1 MTFSWSASDTNN
13 NNMSNI
19 VAIVGRP
26 NVGKSTIFNRLV
38 QRRDA
43 IVDSVAGVTRDR
55 HYGKSDW
62 NGKEFSVIDTGGYIT
77 GSDDIFESE
86 IRNQVELALDEASVV
101 LFVLDLQAGLTDFD
115 KIIADLLRKTD
126 KPVVYTVN
134 KVDNAML
141 ELEATEFYGLGIEKY
156 HTISAVS
163 GAGTGD
169 LLDELAG
176 HMDEN
181 PVDDFEGLPKMAIV
195 GRPNAG
201 KSSIVNAL
209 FDEERNIVT
218 AIPGTTRDTVNTRFN
233 KFGFDF
239 MLLDTAGLR
248 KKGKVHENLE
258 FYSNMR
264 SVRAIEHA
272 DVCMLVVDATRGFEA
287 QDLSIVSLVE
297 KNKKGLVVVVNKW
310 DIAAKD
316 TNTIRD
322 AEDHIRKKLEPFTDF
337 PIVFT
342 SALTKQRVL
351 KAFEEGVKVYDRRR
365 QKISTSK
372 LNDTMLDIIKGFPP
386 PAVKGKFVKI
396 KFCTQLP
403 TYTPQFAFFANLPQY
418 VKEPYKRFLENKMRQ
433 AFDFHGAPIEIFFRK
448 K

>member
-1 MTFSWSASDTNN
+1 
-13 NNMSNI
+13 MSNI

-169 LLDELAG
+169 LLDELAS
-176 HMDEN
+176 HMDKN

-287 QDLSIVSLVE
+287 QDLAIVSLVE

-386 PAVKGKFVKI
+386 PAVKGKYVKI

-433 AFDFHGAPIEIFFRK
+433 VFDFHGAPIEIFFRK

>member
-1 MTFSWSASDTNN
+1 
-13 NNMSNI
+13 MSNI

-169 LLDELAG
+169 LLDELAS

-287 QDLSIVSLVE
+287 QDLAIVSLVE

-386 PAVKGKFVKI
+386 PAVKGKYVKI
-396 KFCTQLP
+396 KFCTQIP

-433 AFDFHGAPIEIFFRK
+433 VFDFHGAPIEIFFRK

>member
-1 MTFSWSASDTNN
+1 
-13 NNMSNI
+13 MSNI

-26 NVGKSTIFNRLV
+26 NVGKSTLFNRLI

-62 NGKEFSVIDTGGYIT
+62 NGKEFSVIDTGGYIE
-77 GSDDIFESE
+77 GSEDVFEAE
-86 IRNQVELALDEASVV
+86 IRQQVELALDEASVI
-101 LFVLDLQAGLTDFD
+101 LFVLDLQAGLTEFD
-115 KIIADLLRKTD
+115 KIIADLLRKTQ
-126 KPVVYTVN
+126 KPVVYAVN
-134 KVDNAML
+134 KVDNSML
-141 ELEATEFYGLGIEKY
+141 ELEATEFYGLGIERY
-156 HTISAVS
+156 HTISAVN
-163 GAGTGD
+163 GGGTGD
-169 LLDELAG
+169 LLDELTE

-181 PVDDFEGLPKMAIV
+181 PVDDFEDLPKMAIV

-201 KSSIVNAL
+201 KSSIVNSL

-218 AIPGTTRDTVNTRFN
+218 DIAGTTRDTVNTRFN

-264 SVRAIEHA
+264 SIRAIEHA
-272 DVCMLVVDATRGFEA
+272 DVCMMVVDATRGFEA

-310 DIAAKD
+310 DLVAKE
-316 TNTIRD
+316 TNTMRD
-322 AEDHIRKKLEPFTDF
+322 AEAYIKRKLEPFTDF
-337 PIVFT
+337 PIIFT

-351 KAFEEGVKVYDRRR
+351 KAFEEGVKVYNRRKQR
-365 QKISTSK
+365 VSTSK
-372 LNDTMLDIIKGFPP
+372 LNDTMLEIIQNYPP
-386 PAVKGKFVKI
+386 PAVKGKYVKI

-403 TYTPQFAFFANLPQY
+403 TRTPQFAFFANLPQY
-418 VKEPYKRFLENKMRQ
+418 IKEPYKRYLENRMREE
-433 AFDFHGAPIEIFFRK
+433 FDFHGAPIEIFFRK

>member
-1 MTFSWSASDTNN
+1 
-13 NNMSNI
+13 MSNI

-287 QDLSIVSLVE
+287 QDLAIVSLVE

>member
-1 MTFSWSASDTNN
+1 
-13 NNMSNI
+13 MSNI

-26 NVGKSTIFNRLV
+26 NVGKSTLFNRLV

-77 GSDDIFESE
+77 GSEDIFEEE
-86 IRNQVELALDEASVV
+86 IRRQVELALDEATVI
-101 LFVLDLQAGLTDFD
+101 LFVLDLQSGLTEFD
-115 KIIADLLRKTD
+115 KIISDLLRKTE
-126 KPVVYTVN
+126 KPVVYAVN
-134 KVDNAML
+134 KVDNSMQ
-141 ELEATEFYGLGIEKY
+141 ELDATEFYGLGIERY
-156 HTISAVS
+156 HTISS
-163 GAGTGD
+163 INGSGTGD
-169 LLDELAG
+169 LLDELVAE
-176 HMDEN
+176 MDED
-181 PVDDFEGLPKMAIV
+181 PVDDFDDLPKMAIV

-218 AIPGTTRDTVNTRFN
+218 EIAGTTRDTVNTRFN

-248 KKGKVHENLE
+248 KKGKVSENLE

-264 SVRAIEHA
+264 SIRAIEHA
-272 DVCMLVVDATRGFEA
+272 DVCMLIVDATRGFEA
-287 QDLSIVSLVE
+287 QDLAIVSLIE
-297 KNKKGLVVVVNKW
+297 KNRKGLVVVVNKW
-310 DIAAKD
+310 DLVEKE

-322 AEDHIRKKLEPFTDF
+322 MEVLIRKKLEPFTDF
-337 PIVFT
+337 PIIFT

-351 KAFEEGVKVYDRRR
+351 KAFEEGVKVYHRRLQR
-365 QKISTSK
+365 ISTSK
-372 LNDTMLDIIKGFPP
+372 LNDTMLDIIKAYPP
-386 PAVKGKFVKI
+386 PAVKGKYVKI

-403 TYTPQFAFFANLPQY
+403 TRTPQFAFFANMPQY
-418 VKEPYKRFLENKMRQ
+418 IKDPYKRFLMNKMREK
-433 AFDFHGAPIEIFFRK
+433 FDFHGSPIEIYFRQK
-448 K
+448 

>member
-1 MTFSWSASDTNN
+1 
-13 NNMSNI
+13 MSNI

-169 LLDELAG
+169 LLDELAS

-248 KKGKVHENLE
+248 KKGKVNENLE

-287 QDLSIVSLVE
+287 QDLAIVSLVE

-386 PAVKGKFVKI
+386 PAVKGKYVKI

-433 AFDFHGAPIEIFFRK
+433 VFDFHGAPIEIFFRK

>member
-1 MTFSWSASDTNN
+1 
-13 NNMSNI
+13 
-19 VAIVGRP
+19 
-26 NVGKSTIFNRLV
+26 
-38 QRRDA
+38 
-43 IVDSVAGVTRDR
+43 
-55 HYGKSDW
+55 
-62 NGKEFSVIDTGGYIT
+62 
-77 GSDDIFESE
+77 
-86 IRNQVELALDEASVV
+86 
-101 LFVLDLQAGLTDFD
+101 
-115 KIIADLLRKTD
+115 
-126 KPVVYTVN
+126 
-134 KVDNAML
+134 
-141 ELEATEFYGLGIEKY
+141 
-156 HTISAVS
+156 
-163 GAGTGD
+163 
-169 LLDELAG
+169 
-176 HMDEN
+176 
-181 PVDDFEGLPKMAIV
+181 MAIV

-218 AIPGTTRDTVNTRFN
+218 DVAGTTRDTVNTRFN

-248 KKGKVHENLE
+248 KKGKAMENLE

-264 SVRAIEHA
+264 SIRAIEHA
-272 DVCMLVVDATRGFEA
+272 DVCMMVVDATRGFEA

-310 DIAAKD
+310 DLVEKE

-322 AEDHIRKKLEPFTDF
+322 AEAYIRKKLEPFTDF
-337 PIVFT
+337 PIIFT

-351 KAFEEGVKVYDRRR
+351 KAFEEGVKVYERRKQR
-365 QKISTSK
+365 IPTSK
-372 LNDTMLDIIKGFPP
+372 LNDTMLDIIKGYPP

-403 TYTPQFAFFANLPQY
+403 TRTPQFAFFANMPQY
-418 VKEPYKRFLENKMRQ
+418 IKEPYKRFLENKMRK

>member
-1 MTFSWSASDTNN
+1 
-13 NNMSNI
+13 MSNI

>member
-1 MTFSWSASDTNN
+1 
-13 NNMSNI
+13 MSNI

-26 NVGKSTIFNRLV
+26 NVGKSTLFNRLI

-62 NGKEFSVIDTGGYIT
+62 NGKEFSVIDTGGYIE
-77 GSDDIFESE
+77 GSEDVFEAE
-86 IRNQVELALDEASVV
+86 IRRQVELALEESTVV
-101 LFVLDLQAGLTDFD
+101 LFVLDLQAGLTEFD
-115 KIIADLLRKTD
+115 KIISELLRKTE
-126 KPVVYTVN
+126 KPVVYCVN
-134 KVDNAML
+134 KVDNSML
-141 ELEATEFYGLGIEKY
+141 ELDATEFYGLGIEKY
-156 HTISAVS
+156 HTISAVNGS
-163 GAGTGD
+163 GTGD
-169 LLDELAG
+169 LLDELVSY
-176 HMDEN
+176 MDEN
-181 PVDDFEGLPKMAIV
+181 PVDDYDDLPKMAIV

-218 AIPGTTRDTVNTRFN
+218 EVAGTTRDTVNTRFN

-264 SVRAIEHA
+264 SIRAIEHA
-272 DVCMLVVDATRGFEA
+272 DVCMMIVDATRGFEA

-310 DIAAKD
+310 DLVEKS

-322 AEDHIRKKLEPFTDF
+322 AEAHIRKKLEPFTDF
-337 PIVFT
+337 PIILQ
-342 SALTKQRVL
+342 AH
-351 KAFEEGVKVYDRRR
+351 
-365 QKISTSK
+365 
-372 LNDTMLDIIKGFPP
+372 
-386 PAVKGKFVKI
+386 
-396 KFCTQLP
+396 LP
-403 TYTPQFAFFANLPQY
+403 NN
-418 VKEPYKRFLENKMRQ
+418 VS
-433 AFDFHGAPIEIFFRK
+433 
-448 K
+448 

>member
-1 MTFSWSASDTNN
+1 
-13 NNMSNI
+13 MSNI

-62 NGKEFSVIDTGGYIT
+62 NGKEFSVIDTGGYIK